1 MIDALLWVLSY
12 NGYDE
17 KIMQIYKYLKENAD
31 KSQVPYPDWLSDDA
45 DAPDR
50 ILWSVL
56 VMLDGD
62 YGTSPRYGWIDR
74 PKSAIER
81 MARFAADVKGGN
93 TND

>member
-1 MIDALLWVLSY
+1 MLEALLWVLLY
-12 NGYDE
+12 NGYDD
-17 KIMQIYKYLKENAD
+17 KIMRIYNYLKENAD
-31 KSQVPYPDWLSDDA
+31 KSQVSYPDWLSDDV

-62 YGTSPRYGWIDR
+62 YGTSPRYGWIDK

-81 MARFAADVKGGN
+81 MAWFVAEIKGGD
-93 TND
+93 TE

>member
-1 MIDALLWVLSY
+1 MIDALLWVLWY
-12 NGYDE
+12 NGYEE
-17 KIMQIYKYLKENAD
+17 KIMRIYNYLKETAD
-31 KSQVPYPDWLSDDA
+31 KPQVSYPDWLSDDA

-62 YGTSPRYGWIDR
+62 YGTSPRYGWIEK

-81 MARFAADVKGGN
+81 MALFVADVKGGD
-93 TND
+93 TE